1 MVLCATSSDVR
12 PSARF
17 LDQARA
23 IVFDRLA
30 GHAAHVYLFGSWA
43 RGDAR
48 RISDIDIA
56 IGAEGPLPVALLS
69 EIREAL
75 SESPIPYPVEVV
87 DLADISPSFRARI
100 LSEGIRW
107 TA

>member
-1 MVLCATSSDVR
+1 MR

-17 LDQARA
+17 LDDVRA
-23 IVFDRLA
+23 IVLGRLA
-30 GHAAHVYLFGSWA
+30 GHAADVYLFGSWA

-48 RISDIDIA
+48 QISDIDVA
-56 IGAEGPLPVALLS
+56 IRARRPLPIALLS

-75 SESPIPYPVEVV
+75 SESHIPYPVDIV
-87 DLADISPSFRARI
+87 DLNDVSPSFRARI
-100 LSEGIRW
+100 LSEGVRW